1 MRTTLLEQDNMGLNL
16 EMLVFRAYLVK
27 ASQKEYSLTIMK
39 TIDNLISD
47 ILDSYEAVGGINLDG
62 VNQFPNR
69 ETVIHLLQDLQ
80 AVVFPGFLTAE
91 TLDKT
96 NLHYLTGERIHR
108 IVASLTQETKKAL
121 LYVCDASC
129 VNPNTCL
136 NLAQKTAFSLIEEI
150 PEIRRKINLDAKAAL
165 AGDPAA
171 KSLEEVILSYP
182 GLEAILVHRIA
193 HFLCINGVPII
204 PRIMSEYIHGKTG
217 IDIHPGAQIGES
229 FFIDHGTGLV
239 IGETTIIGNNVKVY
253 QGVTLGALSVQKEMA
268 DKKRHPTIEDNV
280 TIYPGATILGGN
292 TVIGANSVI
301 GGNVWVT
308 ESVPPNSTVR
318 YIQNGDGKSQK
329 IRL

>member
-1 MRTTLLEQDNMGLNL
+1 
-16 EMLVFRAYLVK
+16 MLVFRAYLVK